1 MTPLLIIGTFHF
13 ASAKDMVNLD
23 PGDMSTPG
31 RQAELDAL
39 AADLAGFAPT
49 KVLIEHPYAERD
61 QIDASYRAFLAGIRP
76 LAASEREQLGFR
88 IAAHAG
94 HGHVYPV
101 DIMHRF
107 TEPAFEALI
116 GGEGAAAERFRSLLE
131 PSRAAV
137 AATEHTLTSRG
148 VRAALAGLNTPQ
160 ARRDSLAVYL
170 DGFCRIAGNGDAAY
184 AGAYA
189 GADVTG
195 NWYHR
200 NVRIFASVLRVTEPG
215 DRLLMLYGAGHVP
228 ILAHL
233 AEASGAYQLAD
244 PSDILA
250 GPSDIL
256 AG

>member
-1 MTPLLIIGTFHF
+1 
-13 ASAKDMVNLD
+13 MVNLD

-49 KVLIEHPYAERD
+49 KVLLEQPYAERD
-61 QIDASYRAFLAGIRP
+61 QIDASYRAFRAGIRP
-76 LAASEREQLGFR
+76 LAASEVEQLGFR

-94 HGHVYPV
+94 HDHVYPV

-107 TEPAFEALI
+107 AEPAFEALI
-116 GGEGAAAERFRSLLE
+116 GGESPAAQEFRALLE
-131 PSRAAV
+131 PASAAV

-184 AGAYA
+184 AGAP
-189 GADVTG
+189 T
-195 NWYHR
+195 
-200 NVRIFASVLRVTEPG
+200 
-215 DRLLMLYGAGHVP
+215 
-228 ILAHL
+228 
-233 AEASGAYQLAD
+233 
-244 PSDILA
+244 
-250 GPSDIL
+250 
-256 AG
+256 